1 MLTHKIVC
9 ALCCVA
15 QHCRPIVWCLWS
27 EWPRPYVAALLL
39 ELNAKQVLVYVL
51 DVAGSEGRDA
61 MSDLLALK
69 EELDLYL
76 PGALLD

>member
-1 MLTHKIVC
+1 M
-9 ALCCVA
+9 
-15 QHCRPIVWCLWS
+15 
-27 EWPRPYVAALLL
+27 AALLL

-51 DVAGSEGRDA
+51 DVAGSDGRDA

>member
-1 MLTHKIVC
+1 MVG
-9 ALCCVA
+9 
-15 QHCRPIVWCLWS
+15 
-27 EWPRPYVAALLL
+27 VAAPLRGRTFTR